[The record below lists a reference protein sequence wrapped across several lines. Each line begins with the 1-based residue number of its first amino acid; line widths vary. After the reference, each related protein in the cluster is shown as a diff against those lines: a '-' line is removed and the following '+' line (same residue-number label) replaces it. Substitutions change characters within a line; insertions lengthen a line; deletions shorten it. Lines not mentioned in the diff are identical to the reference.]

1 METVIK
7 GNSINTDCVY
17 RINKQTAGTKVGLD
31 RQDLAKNCTSMLRVQ
46 VNNSEISMNGIL
58 VLSQF

>member
-1 METVIK
+1 MIP
-7 GNSINTDCVY
+7 
-17 RINKQTAGTKVGLD
+17 KVGLD

-58 VLSQF
+58 VLSQFFVLNEKQKVHVFNQLF